1 MNKEEKIEII
11 AAHELNASEKEEVLS
26 ALKDAHPGKS
36 FNLQFRV
43 DSSILGGLQMYTETK
58 FLDMSLKSRLDKIQS
73 ELTKIQI

>member
-36 FNLQFRV
+36 FNL
-43 DSSILGGLQMYTETK
+43 
-58 FLDMSLKSRLDKIQS
+58 
-73 ELTKIQI
+73 